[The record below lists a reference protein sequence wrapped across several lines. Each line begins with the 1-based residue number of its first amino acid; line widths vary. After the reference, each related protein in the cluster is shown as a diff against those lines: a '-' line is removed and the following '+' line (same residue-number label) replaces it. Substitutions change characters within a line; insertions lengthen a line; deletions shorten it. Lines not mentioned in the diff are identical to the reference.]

1 MSLQTV
7 TFGSAQYSSWTAG
20 ASGEDVTST
29 WDISDDITTTEAPTS
44 GAIGTYYLGANPIN
58 LATLTIY
65 WWANA
70 NPSTSTLDFQ
80 IATAASGSGG
90 YQSGATNAN
99 GANTAAAADYLSH
112 QGAVVYYGFQK
123 NDTGNIRF
131 STATSSGN
139 TTYINGT
146 ESTAWAGRRIYASI
160 VVETLPNAPTS
171 IVPTTINST
180 AVYLSWTIPTDN
192 GGVAINGYRILKR
205 LHTASANANTDW
217 SIAISDTGSTSN
229 TATVTGLLPGTAYR
243 FIVAALNPVSDA
255 LATASGTAYSSMN
268 AHTGTRSAV
277 SGYANTT
284 GGVYTTAWLASPNI
298 MTYNG
303 TAWVKANIR
312 VYDGTT
318 WDAWGS

>member
-7 TFGSAQYSSWTAG
+7 TFGSAQYNSWTAG

-29 WDISDDITTTEAPTS
+29 WDISDDITTTEAPTT
-44 GAIGTYYLGANPIN
+44 GAIGTYYLGANP
-58 LATLTIY
+58 LRMTTFTLY
-65 WWANA
+65 WWADA
-70 NPSTSTLDFQ
+70 NPTTSTLDFQ

-99 GANTAAAADYLSH
+99 GSSTALTPNYLSH

-123 NDTGNIRF
+123 NDSGNIRF
-131 STATSSGN
+131 NTATSSGN

-146 ESTAWAGRRIYASI
+146 ESTAWAGRRIYGRI
-160 VVETLPNAPTS
+160 VSETLPNAPTG
-171 IVPTTINST
+171 VVGTTINST
-180 AVYLSWTIPTDN
+180 AVSLSWTIPTDN
-192 GGVAINGYRILKR
+192 GGIAINGYRILKR
-205 LHTASANANTDW
+205 LHSASANANTDW
-217 SIAISDTGSTSN
+217 SVAVSDTGSTTN
-229 TATVTGLLPGTAYR
+229 TRTITGLLPGTAYR

-255 LATASGTAYSSMN
+255 LVTESGTAYTSMN

-277 SGYANTT
+277 SGYVNTA